1 MLSRRTEEL
10 LCRCARHRRAV
21 VAARKSAGSLPLL
34 LIFCRRRPSRP
45 SSSSPRLARPWR
57 HGGVQR
63 WRRARPRPACAPR
76 VGASAPAVAPCAPAT
91 APASLPSRRPPIAA
105 AESRRRAPP
114 PYLAPT
120 SIAAT
125 ARTGR
130 LRRKP
135 PWPIGARCPWCC
147 PASTSRS
154 RYQPT
159 AATVKQTELEHACSR
174 RLEGGWRASKNGGW
188 EEEFEGVCKMKV
200 CLEAPL
206 ELAFATN
213 LQILK

>member
-21 VAARKSAGSLPLL
+21 AAARKSAGSLPLL

-45 SSSSPRLARPWR
+45 SSGSPCLARPWR

-63 WRRARPRPACAPR
+63 WRRARPRPACAPC

-130 LRRKP
+130 LR
-135 PWPIGARCPWCC
+135 
-147 PASTSRS
+147 
-154 RYQPT
+154 
-159 AATVKQTELEHACSR
+159 AAAGSR
-174 RLEGGWRASKNGGW
+174 RGRSERAAPGAAPHQLPAAGINRQPRPSSRPSWSMHALAVWRGDGGPPRMEGGRKN
-188 EEEFEGVCKMKV
+188 
-200 CLEAPL
+200 
-206 ELAFATN
+206 
-213 LQILK
+213 LKEYAK